1 MSGVIGVMRR
11 TLLSCTSLVP
21 GGIAGAGAV
30 SLIDISPAWAAEPAL
45 AERLL
50 QTFMN
55 LSRQDLTALAMA
67 LGVLSFSVVAAI
79 LLMRTR
85 IRAAANEQRLRA
97 EIRELQSEADRFR
110 ALLFVEPQILISWGA
125 GEDRPQVSGDT
136 ALLLPQDTKQPL
148 RVLAFG
154 TWLLPEPAL
163 QMDHAVDAL
172 RNAGEGF
179 LLNLVTSAGRTVEA
193 MGRAIG
199 GQAIVRIRDLGGL
212 RRDLAEMTLRHNSL
226 LAETEML
233 RAFAAAAPWPLW
245 ARGEDGNIS
254 FANAAYARA
263 TDAAHATDA
272 IQRNLE
278 LLDSE
283 DRIAMARALND
294 HATFTAR
301 LPIVIGGERR
311 MHDIHAL
318 RTTGGSASVALDVS
332 EATEL
337 RQALERMADAHRRT
351 LDQLSSGVAVF
362 DGQQRLA
369 FYNDSYRRLWD
380 LDRPFLDGNPDDSS
394 VLDRL
399 RAARK
404 LPEQPDFRAWK
415 ARLHEAYRA
424 NEAVKD
430 VWYLPDG
437 RALSIVTTPN
447 PEGGV
452 TYLFDDVTESLN
464 LARRYD
470 RLITVQRETLDS
482 LTEAV
487 AVFGSNGRAQLFNPA
502 FARMWKLSPEA
513 LSQQPHIDTVEA
525 WCKPLFDDNDAWQTI
540 RRAVTGIDNRTSVPL
555 KLERKDGSILDCMTM
570 PLPDGAT
577 MLTFHDIT
585 DSENVERALR
595 ERNDALET
603 ADQMKIDFV
612 HHVSYEL
619 RSPLTT
625 IIGFAHLMN
634 DPGTGPL
641 TEKQAEYV
649 NYITSSTDAL
659 LALTN
664 NILDLAT
671 IDAGAMTLEL
681 GPVDVRKTI
690 AAAAEGIQDR
700 LTRDRIVLN
709 VDVDPDIGN
718 FIGDERRIVQVLYN
732 LLANAAN
739 FSPPDAV
746 ITVSARRAEHSVRF
760 AVMDEGPGISPD
772 VKDKVFDWFESHANG
787 SRHRGPG
794 LGLSLVR
801 SFVELH
807 GGRVHFDSTT
817 KSGTRVVCDFPL
829 DQTAHRNA
837 AE

>member
-1 MSGVIGVMRR
+1 MSDVVAVMRR

-21 GGIAGAGAV
+21 GGIAGAGAACLV
-30 SLIDISPAWAAEPAL
+30 DISPAWAAEPGL
-45 AERLL
+45 SERLI
-50 QTFMN
+50 QTFMD

-67 LGVLSFSVVAAI
+67 LGVLGFSVVAAI

-85 IRAAANEQRLRA
+85 IRAAANEQRLRT
-97 EIRELQSEADRFR
+97 ELRELQSEADRFR
-110 ALLFVEPQILISWGA
+110 ALLFAEPQILISWGA

-136 ALLLPQDTKQPL
+136 ALLLPQDAKQPL

-154 TWLLPEPAL
+154 TWLPPEPAL

-212 RRDLAEMTLRHNSL
+212 RRDLAETTLRHNSL
-226 LAETEML
+226 LEETGML

-245 ARGEDGNIS
+245 ARGEDGNLN

-263 TDAAHATDA
+263 TEAAGAADA

-278 LLDSE
+278 LLDSD

-294 HATFTAR
+294 HAAFAAR

-311 MHDIHAL
+311 MYDVHAL
-318 RTTGGSASVALDVS
+318 RAAGGSAGIALDAS
-332 EATEL
+332 EATAL
-337 RQALERMADAHRRT
+337 SQALERMAEAHRRT

-362 DGQQRLA
+362 DGQRRLA

-380 LDRPFLDGNPDDSS
+380 LDRTFLDANPNDSS

-424 NEAVKD
+424 NEAAKD

-452 TYLFDDVTESLN
+452 TYLFDDVTESLE

-502 FARMWKLSPEA
+502 FARMWKLSSEA
-513 LSQQPHIDTVEA
+513 LLQQPHIDTVEA
-525 WCKPLFDDNDAWQTI
+525 WCKPLFDDAAAWQTI
-540 RRAVTGIDNRTSVPL
+540 RNAVTGIDNRSAVRL
-555 KLERKDGSILDCMTM
+555 KLERKDGSVLDCMTM

-603 ADQMKIDFV
+603 ADQMKVDFV

-641 TEKQAEYV
+641 TEKQTQYID
-649 NYITSSTDAL
+649 YITSSTDAL

-700 LTRDRIVLN
+700 LTRERIVLM
-709 VDVDPDIGN
+709 VDVDPAIGN

-732 LLANAAN
+732 LLANAAG

-746 ITVSARRAEHSVRF
+746 IAVSARRTEHNVSF
-760 AVMDEGPGISPD
+760 AVTDEGPGIPPE
-772 VKDKVFDWFESHANG
+772 VKDKVFDWFESRANG
-787 SRHRGPG
+787 SRHRGAG

-807 GGRVHFDSTT
+807 GGRVHFDPTVRR
-817 KSGTRVVCDFPL
+817 GTRVVCDFPL